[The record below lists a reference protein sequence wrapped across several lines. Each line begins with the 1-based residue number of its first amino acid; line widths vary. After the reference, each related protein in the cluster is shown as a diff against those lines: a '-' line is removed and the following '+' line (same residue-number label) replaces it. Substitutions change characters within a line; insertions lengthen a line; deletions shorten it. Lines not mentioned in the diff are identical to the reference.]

1 MKQKTHRN
9 SLKPGHKIHWYEI
22 KEILGQGG
30 FGITYLAFDP
40 NLKKYVAIKEYLP
53 IEVAVREGDFS
64 VNPVSEGHIDQYQW
78 GLDRFIFEAQT
89 LSNFKHPNIVSIL
102 SVSEDNNTAYMV
114 MEYEEGVSLKEK
126 LGRRETIEEN
136 ELLKIVLPIMDGLAM
151 VHKAGF
157 IHRDI
162 KPGNI
167 YIRKDGS
174 PVLLDFGSARHAL
187 GEKTK
192 TLTTLFTSGYAPFE
206 QYFSKSDEQ
215 GEWTDI
221 YLSLIHI

>member
-1 MKQKTHRN
+1 MISFSI
-9 SLKPGHKIHWYEI
+9 SLISG
-22 KEILGQGG
+22 
-30 FGITYLAFDP
+30 
-40 NLKKYVAIKEYLP
+40 N
-53 IEVAVREGDFS
+53 FS
-64 VNPVSEGHIDQYQW
+64 VNPVSEGLTDQYQW

-126 LGRRETIEEN
+126 LGRRKKLEEN
-136 ELLKIVLPIMDGLAM
+136 ELVKTILPILDGLEM
-151 VHKAGF
+151 VHKSGF

-192 TLTTLFTSGYAPFE
+192 TLTSLFTSGYAPFE

-221 YLSLIHI
+221 YGLGATLRWGRTSRDRNAPWPRASSATHPTE